1 MSRDDAPKTDLLV
14 RRRREQQRQAAQ
26 DRRDRVRRPVV
37 WIFIVLVFCLGCC
50 GCPVWSWIRSGW
62 LWMIG

>member
-14 RRRREQQRQAAQ
+14 RCRREQQRQAVQ
-26 DRRDRVRRPVV
+26 NRRNRVVRAVV
-37 WIFIVLVFCLGCC
+37 WILIVLVFCLGCC

-62 LWMIG
+62 LYMIG